1 MPYSATKRRNR
12 LCVPDFDGDDM
23 MRRSEVRIKDRVIA
37 ARSKVAIPVAWTFMS
52 EILTRHGRII
62 ERLSIYNRIRFDRVS
77 WLCDGH
83 ECPSY
88 IGSFHH
94 RAQNLTHLQHD
105 LKSEGS

>member
-1 MPYSATKRRNR
+1 MPYSATKRRSR

-62 ERLSIYNRIRFDRVS
+62 ERLSMYNKIRFDRVS
-77 WLCDGH
+77 WHATGMNVHPAFDRSAIA
-83 ECPSY
+83 PK
-88 IGSFHH
+88 
-94 RAQNLTHLQHD
+94 T
-105 LKSEGS
+105 